1 MTQTALCFDRPSPE
15 ALGFK
20 SLSQNSILY
29 CALCRGPVSNGY
41 IVYGLRIQNSTGRI
55 SDIRKALRPYL
66 MDVRATPDPVDP
78 SRVVYRL
85 VG

>member
-1 MTQTALCFDRPSPE
+1 MTQTALDFTRPKPE
-15 ALGFK
+15 QLFTPG
-20 SLSQNSILY
+20 SQN
-29 CALCRGPVSNGY
+29 CRVYERLLQGPASNGEL
-41 IVYGLRIQNSTGRI
+41 IFGLRIGKYTGRI

-66 MDVRATPDPVDP
+66 MDVRADADPIDR

>member
-1 MTQTALCFDRPSPE
+1 MTQTALDFTRPKPD
-15 ALGFK
+15 ALFK
-20 SLSQNSILY
+20 RGSQN
-29 CALCRGPVSNGY
+29 CRVYERLLAGPVDNGELPRKMFINKY
-41 IVYGLRIQNSTGRI
+41 TSRI

-66 MDVRATPDPVDP
+66 MDVRADADPIDR